1 MKNEFSVF
9 GLFRGLRDRKN
20 GNECATFKSLMEL
33 DGAFGRCKD
42 CVIFTLA
49 DAFTWPPFV
58 TALTHDDVAWVDSL
72 TAKDFYA

>member
-1 MKNEFSVF
+1 
-9 GLFRGLRDRKN
+9 
-20 GNECATFKSLMEL
+20 
-33 DGAFGRCKD
+33 
-42 CVIFTLA
+42 LA